1 MIMKRIFAIA
11 LTLLLLSSCVDSNR
25 RFVRFAIARMD
36 KQGLFAEGPAWDSVK
51 TVALA
56 AKPESLDEAKEI
68 VTAALKIAGGK
79 HSFLLPADRAQDYA
93 TRDWE
98 NPSLRMLD
106 SIAIIKLPPFGGNKQ
121 EAYEYSHAVPD
132 SLPDYVRGAIIDLR
146 GNTGGSYGPMVA
158 AVHRFIQDDDFLRF
172 RGRDHSY
179 PITLDYICRSYGV
192 TQGARIDCP
201 VAVLTDSLTASSG
214 EAVLISFRGMER
226 ARTFGAPSAG
236 YASGNVTI
244 TMPDKSLMALTSSCD
259 VARTGEEFCD
269 DPIAP
274 DVLTDTPFEDA
285 LRWLRQT
292 D

>member
-1 MIMKRIFAIA
+1 MIMKKIFAIA

-68 VTAALKIAGGK
+68 VTAALKVAGGK
-79 HSFLLPADRAQDYA
+79 HSFLLPANLAQEEA
-93 TRDWE
+93 TREWE
-98 NPSLRMLD
+98 TPSLRMLN
-106 SIAIIKLPPFGGNKQ
+106 SIAVIKLPPFAGNMEEGEK
-121 EAYEYSHAVPD
+121 YCRAVLD
-132 SLPDYVRGAIIDLR
+132 SLPDTVSGAIIDLR
-146 GNTGGSYGPMVA
+146 GNSGGNMYPMIA
-158 AVHRFIQDDDFLRF
+158 AVHRFLQDDEIIRF

-179 PITLDYICRSYGV
+179 PITIDAAIRAYTSQRD
-192 TQGARIDCP
+192 APIDCP
-201 VAVLTDSLTASSG
+201 VAVLTDGQTASSG
-214 EAVLISFRGMER
+214 EAVLICFRGMER
-226 ARTFGAPSAG
+226 ARTFGAPTAG
-236 YASGNVTI
+236 YPSGNVTI

>member
-1 MIMKRIFAIA
+1 MKKIFAFA

-25 RFVRFAIARMD
+25 RYIRFAINKMD

-51 TVALA
+51 TAALA
-56 AKPESLDEAKEI
+56 AKPDSLAEAQEI
-68 VTAALKIAGGK
+68 VSAALKIAGGK
-79 HSFLLPADRAQDYA
+79 HSFLLPADQAQDYA

-98 NPSLRMLD
+98 TASLRMLD
-106 SIAIIKLPPFGGNKQ
+106 SIAVIKLPPFAGNQ
-121 EAYEYSHAVPD
+121 NEAEEYIHAVPD

-146 GNTGGSYGPMVA
+146 GNTGGNMYPMIA
-158 AVHRFIQDDDFLRF
+158 AVHRFIQDDDILRF

-179 PITLDYICRSYGV
+179 PVTLDIVCRSYAV
-192 TQGARIDCP
+192 KQGARIDCP
-201 VAVLTDSLTASSG
+201 VAILTDSLTASSG
-214 EAVLISFRGMER
+214 EAVLICFRGMER
-226 ARTFGAPSAG
+226 ARSFGAPTAG

-259 VARTGEEFCD
+259 VARTGEAFCD

-274 DVLTDTPFEDA
+274 DVLTETPFEDA
-285 LRWLRQT
+285 LTWLGQT